1 MTAEAGALA
10 HRGRSRVLLAD
21 YEAFVETLD
30 RVPQAKANRRRAAR
44 CFLGRWPDIEEW
56 MGRPTPARLAD
67 LDRTDAWPLL
77 TWCFLTGVVV
87 PDLDLLGA
95 RARGAHL
102 VAWTAE
108 HRREVERALVV
119 SAELGW
125 APSWAHQVCESQLA
139 LVCLTAGVGLD
150 GLNGEVLDSF
160 TDQLETAPT
169 ITANHRMVLRHRL
182 AGLRQVCFQLGLLDA
197 PPPHPNA
204 RDRTVADHVAAIPQP
219 EIRRVAARYLETVL
233 STLRPKTVAD
243 WADSLELFGIWL
255 HEHHPELRRLDQLQR
270 PVLEEFLV
278 WNKGRPSRGR
288 RGAGQPVSTVR
299 QHQAVTTLRTFFE
312 DLAEWGWAERP
323 SGTLIHRS
331 DLPRLPDHVPRA
343 LTPDV
348 ERDLMAAVARERDVA
363 ARCAIRILR
372 GTGVRLGELLDLELD
387 CLMDFAGHGTWLR
400 VPLGKLHSERTVPLD
415 SETLDAFDDWTA
427 HRGRQ
432 RALPHPRTGRLADF
446 LFVIGGRRMGG
457 GRIRRA
463 LADAVRGAGLRD
475 PSGRPLHVTPHQLR
489 HTYGTALINGGM
501 SLQALMALLGH
512 VTPEM
517 TLRYAHLASDTVRS
531 AYDAAMAKA
540 RTRQSPLLVASP
552 RGTFVP
558 DRVAW
563 LEAEMLKTRVAHGY
577 CSRHPAAGACPY
589 ANICEQC
596 DNFAPG
602 PEFSGA
608 LRDQLADVLTIRDD
622 ADRRGWDS
630 EVARH
635 DKVIASIE
643 GHLRRLNAAGS
654 AEVGS

>member
-1 MTAEAGALA
+1 MTPDAGAAIA
-10 HRGRSRVLLAD
+10 HSSGGDLLAD
-21 YEAFVETLD
+21 YEAFVETLA
-30 RVPQAKANRRRAAR
+30 RGPRAKANRRRAAR
-44 CFLGRWPDIEEW
+44 AFLQRWPDIEEW
-56 MGRPTPARLAD
+56 MRRPTPARLVD
-67 LDRTDAWPLL
+67 LDRTAAWPLL
-77 TWCFLTGVVV
+77 TWCFLNGTVV

-95 RARGAHL
+95 QARGAHL
-102 VAWTAE
+102 VAWAAE
-108 HRREVERALVV
+108 HRLEVERALAV
-119 SAELGW
+119 SGELGW

-150 GLNGEVLDSF
+150 GLDGDVLDSF
-160 TDQLETAPT
+160 AEQLEAAPT

-182 AGLRQVCFQLGLLDA
+182 AGLLQVCFQLGLLDN

-204 RDRTVADHVAAIPQP
+204 RDRSVADNVAAIPQP
-219 EIRRVAARYLETVL
+219 EIRRVAVRYLETVS
-233 STLRPKTVAD
+233 STLRPKTVSD
-243 WADSLELFGIWL
+243 RADSLELFGIWL
-255 HEHHPELRRLDQLQR
+255 HEHHPELRRLDQLER
-270 PVLEEFLV
+270 PVIEEFLI

-288 RGAGQPVSTVR
+288 RGAGLPVSTVR

-323 SGTLIHRS
+323 PRVLIHRS

-343 LTPDV
+343 LPPDV
-348 ERDLMAAVARERDVA
+348 ERNLMAAVAQERDVA

-372 GTGVRLGELLDLELD
+372 GTGIRLGELLDLELD

-415 SETLDAFDDWTA
+415 PETLGAFDDWTA

-432 RALPHPRTGRLADF
+432 RALPHPRSGRPADF
-446 LFVIGGRRMGG
+446 LFVLGGRRMGA

-463 LADAVRGAGLRD
+463 LADAVGAAGLHD

-517 TLRYAHLASDTVRS
+517 TLRYAHLASDTVRN

-540 RTRQSPLLVASP
+540 RTRQSPLLVAKAS
-552 RGTFVP
+552 GTFVP

-596 DNFAPG
+596 DNYAPG
-602 PEFSGA
+602 PEFTGA
-608 LRDQLADVLTIRDD
+608 LRDQLADLVAIRDD
-622 ADRRGWDS
+622 AEHRGWDG

-635 DKVIASIE
+635 DQVIASID
-643 GHLRRLNAAGS
+643 GHLRRLRATRTTQ
-654 AEVGS
+654 VGS